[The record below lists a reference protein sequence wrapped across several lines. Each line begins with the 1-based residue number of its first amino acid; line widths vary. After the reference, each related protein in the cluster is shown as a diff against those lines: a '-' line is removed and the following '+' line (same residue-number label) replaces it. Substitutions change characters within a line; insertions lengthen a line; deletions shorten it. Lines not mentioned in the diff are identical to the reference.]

1 MNTLKEIQN
10 TLSNNRSILASR
22 FKVKKIGIFGSL
34 ARGEDR
40 ERSDIDIL
48 VELYEPIGWDF
59 VELKDFLEAILRRPV
74 DLVTKNSLK
83 PLIREQILS
92 EVIYS

>member
-1 MNTLKEIQN
+1 MKRIKEIQN
-10 TLSNNRSILASR
+10 VLNNNRSTLDSK

-34 ARGEDR
+34 VRGEDR
-40 ERSDIDIL
+40 EQSDIDIL

-59 VELKDFLEAILRRPV
+59 VELKDFLEKILQKPV

-83 PLIREQILS
+83 PLIRDQILS
-92 EVIYS
+92 EVIYT